1 MLTALFGT
9 DGIRGR
15 VGHSPVS
22 PEDVLKIGWAAGT
35 ALKMLGKGR
44 QVVLGKD
51 TRVSGYLFESLLQAG
66 FIAAGVDTALTGP
79 LPTPAIAHLTR
90 TIRATAGVVIS
101 ASHNPYY
108 DNGIKFFQ
116 GDGHKF
122 DDVLEQEIEKHF
134 HQPMRT
140 ASDLGK
146 ATRLPDAAGRYIE
159 FCKSTFPATR
169 SLSGY
174 SLVVDCANG
183 ACYDLAPRV
192 FRELGA
198 DIHAIANEPDGYN
211 INQDCGTESTAAL
224 VEAVIKHK
232 ANAGIAFDGDGD
244 RLVMVDEAGNI
255 LDGDKILFL
264 LARHRQQAGILAGG
278 VVGTIMSNYGF
289 EKSLERHGIDLYRT
303 QVGDRHVLEELR
315 SRGWCLGGEPSG
327 HIVCF
332 DKTTTGDGIV
342 AALQVLNAMVA
353 TDTVLSLLTGDLDDY
368 PQARANVTLSLDRV
382 GRSSVVSG
390 ARVQQMVSEVESLLG
405 ADGRVVVRCSGT
417 EPVVRVMVEG
427 SDGELVTRYCRQ
439 IAAAVAH
446 ERLD

>member
-35 ALKMLGKGR
+35 ALKVLGKGR

-146 ATRLPDAAGRYIE
+146 ATRMPDAAGRYIE

-198 DIHAIANEPDGYN
+198 DIHVIANEPDGYN
-211 INQDCGTESTAAL
+211 INRDCGTQSTAAL

-342 AALQVLNAMVA
+342 AALQVLNAMVS

-439 IAAAVAH
+439 IAAAVAD
-446 ERLD
+446 E

>member
-1 MLTALFGT
+1 
-9 DGIRGR
+9 
-15 VGHSPVS
+15 
-22 PEDVLKIGWAAGT
+22 
-35 ALKMLGKGR
+35 
-44 QVVLGKD
+44 
-51 TRVSGYLFESLLQAG
+51 
-66 FIAAGVDTALTGP
+66 
-79 LPTPAIAHLTR
+79 
-90 TIRATAGVVIS
+90 
-101 ASHNPYY
+101 
-108 DNGIKFFQ
+108 
-116 GDGHKF
+116 
-122 DDVLEQEIEKHF
+122 
-134 HQPMRT
+134 
-140 ASDLGK
+140 
-146 ATRLPDAAGRYIE
+146 
-159 FCKSTFPATR
+159 
-169 SLSGY
+169 
-174 SLVVDCANG
+174 
-183 ACYDLAPRV
+183 
-192 FRELGA
+192 
-198 DIHAIANEPDGYN
+198 
-211 INQDCGTESTAAL
+211 
-224 VEAVIKHK
+224 
-232 ANAGIAFDGDGD
+232 
-244 RLVMVDEAGNI
+244 MVDEAGNI

-342 AALQVLNAMVA
+342 AALQVLNAMVS

-446 ERLD
+446 E

>member
-35 ALKMLGKGR
+35 ALKVLGKGR

-79 LPTPAIAHLTR
+79 LPTPAIAHLTK

-198 DIHAIANEPDGYN
+198 NIHVIANEPDGYN

-342 AALQVLNAMVA
+342 AALQVLNAMVS
-353 TDTVLSLLTGDLDDY
+353 TDTVLSRLTGDLDDY
-368 PQARANVTLSLDRV
+368 PQARANVALSLDRV
-382 GRSSVVSG
+382 GCSSVVRG

-405 ADGRVVVRCSGT
+405 TDGRVVVRCSGT

-439 IAAAVAH
+439 IAAAVAD
-446 ERLD
+446 E

>member
-35 ALKMLGKGR
+35 ALKVLGKGR

-146 ATRLPDAAGRYIE
+146 ATRMPDAAGRYIE

-342 AALQVLNAMVA
+342 AALQVLNAMVS

-446 ERLD
+446 E

>member
-15 VGHSPVS
+15 VGDSPVT
-22 PEDVLKIGWAAGT
+22 PEEVLKIGWAAGT
-35 ALKMLGKGR
+35 ALKVLGKGR

-79 LPTPAIAHLTR
+79 LPTPAIAHLTK
-90 TIRATAGVVIS
+90 TIRASAGVVIS

-122 DDVLEQEIEKHF
+122 DDALEQEIEKQF

-146 ATRLPDAAGRYIE
+146 ATRIPDAAGRYIE
-159 FCKSTFPATR
+159 FCKSAFPQTQ
-169 SLSGY
+169 SLSECY
-174 SLVVDCANG
+174 LVVDCANG

-198 DIHAIANEPDGYN
+198 NVRVIANEPDGYN
-211 INQDCGTESTAAL
+211 INQDCGTESTAGL

-244 RLVMVDEAGNI
+244 RLVMVDEGGNV

-264 LARHRQQAGILAGG
+264 LARHRQQMGTLVGG

-289 EKSLERHGIDLYRT
+289 EKSLGRYGIDLCRT
-303 QVGDRHVLEELR
+303 RVGDRHVLEELR

-342 AALQVLNAMVA
+342 AALQVLNAMVS
-353 TDTVLSLLTGDLDDY
+353 TDTALSLLTGDLDSY
-368 PQARANVTLSLDRV
+368 PQARANVTLPLDRADPL
-382 GRSSVVSG
+382 SVVRG
-390 ARVQQMVSEVESLLG
+390 TRVQQMVSEVESLLG
-405 ADGRVVVRCSGT
+405 TDGRVVVRCSGT

-427 SDGELVTRYCRQ
+427 SDEELVTRYCRQ
-439 IAAAVAH
+439 ITAVIAD
-446 ERLD
+446 E

>member
-1 MLTALFGT
+1 LTALFGT

-22 PEDVLKIGWAAGT
+22 PEDVLQIGWAAGT
-35 ALKMLGKGR
+35 ALKVLGKGR

-90 TIRATAGVVIS
+90 TIRATAGIVIS

-146 ATRLPDAAGRYIE
+146 ATRMPDAAGRYIE

-198 DIHAIANEPDGYN
+198 DIHVIANEPDGYN

-342 AALQVLNAMVA
+342 AALQVLNAMVSA
-353 TDTVLSLLTGDLDDY
+353 DTVLSLLTGDLDDY

-446 ERLD
+446 E

>member
-35 ALKMLGKGR
+35 ALKVLGKGR

-90 TIRATAGVVIS
+90 TIRATAGIVIS

-146 ATRLPDAAGRYIE
+146 ATRMPDAAGRYIE

-198 DIHAIANEPDGYN
+198 DIHVIANEPDGYN

-244 RLVMVDEAGNI
+244 RLVMVDEAGNL

-342 AALQVLNAMVA
+342 AALQVLNAMVSA
-353 TDTVLSLLTGDLDDY
+353 DTVLSLLTGDLDDY
-368 PQARANVTLSLDRV
+368 PQARANVTLALNRV

-446 ERLD
+446 E

>member
-1 MLTALFGT
+1 VLTALFGT

-35 ALKMLGKGR
+35 ALKVLGKGR

-183 ACYDLAPRV
+183 ACYNLAPRV

-198 DIHAIANEPDGYN
+198 DIHVIANEPDGYN

-342 AALQVLNAMVA
+342 AALQVLNAMVS

-446 ERLD
+446 E

>member
-35 ALKMLGKGR
+35 ALKVLGKGR

-90 TIRATAGVVIS
+90 TIRATAGIVIS

-146 ATRLPDAAGRYIE
+146 ATRMPDAAGRYIE

-198 DIHAIANEPDGYN
+198 DIHVIANEPDGYN

-342 AALQVLNAMVA
+342 AALQVLNAMVS

-368 PQARANVTLSLDRV
+368 PQARANVALSLDRV

-439 IAAAVAH
+439 IAAAIAH
-446 ERLD
+446 E

>member
-35 ALKMLGKGR
+35 ALKVLGKGR

-146 ATRLPDAAGRYIE
+146 ATRMPDAAGRYIE

-198 DIHAIANEPDGYN
+198 DIHVIANEPDGYN

-244 RLVMVDEAGNI
+244 RLVMVDEAGNL

-342 AALQVLNAMVA
+342 AALQVLNAMVS

-446 ERLD
+446 E

>member
-15 VGHSPVS
+15 VGDSPVT
-22 PEDVLKIGWAAGT
+22 PEEVLKIGWAAGT
-35 ALKMLGKGR
+35 ALKVLGKGR

-79 LPTPAIAHLTR
+79 LPTPAVAHLTK
-90 TIRATAGVVIS
+90 TIRASAGVVIS

-122 DDVLEQEIEKHF
+122 DDALEQEIEKQF

-146 ATRLPDAAGRYIE
+146 ATRIPDAAGRYIE
-159 FCKSTFPATR
+159 FCKSAFPQTQ
-169 SLSGY
+169 SLSECY
-174 SLVVDCANG
+174 LVVDCANG

-198 DIHAIANEPDGYN
+198 NVRVIANEPDGYN
-211 INQDCGTESTAAL
+211 INQDCGTESTAGL

-244 RLVMVDEAGNI
+244 RLVMVDEGGNV

-264 LARHRQQAGILAGG
+264 LARHRQQMGTLAGG

-289 EKSLERHGIDLYRT
+289 EKSLGRYGIDLCRT
-303 QVGDRHVLEELR
+303 RVGDRHVLEELR

-342 AALQVLNAMVA
+342 AALQVLNAMVS
-353 TDTVLSLLTGDLDDY
+353 TDTALSLLTGDLDSY
-368 PQARANVTLSLDRV
+368 PQARANVTLPLDRADPL
-382 GRSSVVSG
+382 SVVRG
-390 ARVQQMVSEVESLLG
+390 TRVQQMVSEVESLLG
-405 ADGRVVVRCSGT
+405 TDGRVVVRCSGT

-427 SDGELVTRYCRQ
+427 SDEELVTRYCRQ
-439 IAAAVAH
+439 ISAVIAD
-446 ERLD
+446 E

>member
-35 ALKMLGKGR
+35 ALKVLGKGR

-51 TRVSGYLFESLLQAG
+51 TRISGYLFESLLQAG

-79 LPTPAIAHLTR
+79 LPTPAVAHLTK
-90 TIRATAGVVIS
+90 TIRASAGVVIS

-122 DDVLEQEIEKHF
+122 DDALEQEIEKQF

-146 ATRLPDAAGRYIE
+146 ATRIPDAAGRYIE
-159 FCKSTFPATR
+159 FCKSAFPQTQ
-169 SLSGY
+169 SLAECC
-174 SLVVDCANG
+174 LVVDCANG

-198 DIHAIANEPDGYN
+198 NVRVIANEPDGYN
-211 INQDCGTESTAAL
+211 INQDCGTESTAGL

-244 RLVMVDEAGNI
+244 RLVMVDE
-255 LDGDKILFL
+255 
-264 LARHRQQAGILAGG
+264 GG
-278 VVGTIMSNYGF
+278 
-289 EKSLERHGIDLYRT
+289 
-303 QVGDRHVLEELR
+303 
-315 SRGWCLGGEPSG
+315 
-327 HIVCF
+327 
-332 DKTTTGDGIV
+332 
-342 AALQVLNAMVA
+342 
-353 TDTVLSLLTGDLDDY
+353 LSL
-368 PQARANVTLSLDRV
+368 
-382 GRSSVVSG
+382 
-390 ARVQQMVSEVESLLG
+390 
-405 ADGRVVVRCSGT
+405 
-417 EPVVRVMVEG
+417 
-427 SDGELVTRYCRQ
+427 
-439 IAAAVAH
+439 IH
-446 ERLD
+446 I

>member
-35 ALKMLGKGR
+35 ALKVLGKGR

-90 TIRATAGVVIS
+90 TIRATAGIVIS

-146 ATRLPDAAGRYIE
+146 ATRMPDAAGRYIE

-198 DIHAIANEPDGYN
+198 DIHVIANEPDGYN

-244 RLVMVDEAGNI
+244 RLVMVDEVGNI

-342 AALQVLNAMVA
+342 AALQVLNAMVSA
-353 TDTVLSLLTGDLDDY
+353 DTVLSLLTGDLDDY

-446 ERLD
+446 E

>member
-35 ALKMLGKGR
+35 ALKVLGKGR

-122 DDVLEQEIEKHF
+122 DDVLEQEIEKYF

-146 ATRLPDAAGRYIE
+146 ATRMPDAAGRYIE

-198 DIHAIANEPDGYN
+198 DIHVIANEPDGYN

-342 AALQVLNAMVA
+342 AALQVLNAMVS

-446 ERLD
+446 E

>member
-1 MLTALFGT
+1 VLTALFGT

-35 ALKMLGKGR
+35 ALKVLGKGR

-146 ATRLPDAAGRYIE
+146 ATRMPDAAGRYIE

-198 DIHAIANEPDGYN
+198 DIHVIANEPDGYN

-342 AALQVLNAMVA
+342 AALQVLNAMVS

-446 ERLD
+446 E

>member
-35 ALKMLGKGR
+35 ALKVLGKGR

-146 ATRLPDAAGRYIE
+146 ATRMPDAAGRYIE

-198 DIHAIANEPDGYN
+198 DIHVIANEPDGYN

-342 AALQVLNAMVA
+342 AALQVLNAMVS

-446 ERLD
+446 E

>member
-1 MLTALFGT
+1 VLTALFGT

-35 ALKMLGKGR
+35 ALKVLGKGR

-90 TIRATAGVVIS
+90 TIRATAGIVIS

-146 ATRLPDAAGRYIE
+146 ATRMPDAAGRYIE

-198 DIHAIANEPDGYN
+198 DIHVIANEPDGYN

-244 RLVMVDEAGNI
+244 RLVMVDEVGNI

-342 AALQVLNAMVA
+342 AALQVLNAMVSA
-353 TDTVLSLLTGDLDDY
+353 DTVLSLLTGDLDDY

-446 ERLD
+446 E

>member
-15 VGHSPVS
+15 VGDSPVS
-22 PEDVLKIGWAAGT
+22 PEEVLKIGWAAGT
-35 ALKMLGKGR
+35 ALKGLGTGR

-79 LPTPAIAHLTR
+79 LPTPAIAHLTK
-90 TIRATAGVVIS
+90 TIRASAGVVIS

-122 DDVLEQEIEKHF
+122 DDALEQEIDKQF

-146 ATRLPDAAGRYIE
+146 ATRIPDAAGRYIE
-159 FCKSTFPATR
+159 FCKSAFPQTQ
-169 SLSGY
+169 SLSECC
-174 SLVVDCANG
+174 LVVDCANG

-198 DIHAIANEPDGYN
+198 NVRVIANEPDGYN
-211 INQDCGTESTAAL
+211 INQDCGTESTAGL
-224 VEAVIKHK
+224 VEAVIRHK
-232 ANAGIAFDGDGD
+232 ANVGIAFDGDGD
-244 RLVMVDEAGNI
+244 RLVMVDEGGNV

-264 LARHRQQAGILAGG
+264 LARHRQQMGTLAGG

-289 EKSLERHGIDLYRT
+289 EKSLGRYGIDLCRT
-303 QVGDRHVLEELR
+303 RVGDRHVLEELR
-315 SRGWCLGGEPSG
+315 SRGWCLGGDPSG

-342 AALQVLNAMVA
+342 AALQVLNAMVS
-353 TDTVLSLLTGDLDDY
+353 TDAALSLLTEDLDSY
-368 PQARANVTLSLDRV
+368 PQARANVSIPLDRAAPL
-382 GRSSVVSG
+382 SVVRG
-390 ARVQQMVSEVESLLG
+390 PRVQQMVSEVESLLG
-405 ADGRVVVRCSGT
+405 TDGRVVVRCSGT

-427 SDGELVTRYCRQ
+427 SDEELVTRYCRQ
-439 IAAAVAH
+439 ITAVIAD
-446 ERLD
+446 E

>member
-35 ALKMLGKGR
+35 ALKVLGKGR

-146 ATRLPDAAGRYIE
+146 ATRMPDAAGRYIE

-198 DIHAIANEPDGYN
+198 DIHVIANEPDGYN

-244 RLVMVDEAGNI
+244 RLVMVDEAGNL

-342 AALQVLNAMVA
+342 VALQVLNAMVS

-446 ERLD
+446 G

>member
-35 ALKMLGKGR
+35 ALKVLGKGR

-90 TIRATAGVVIS
+90 TIRATAGIVIS

-198 DIHAIANEPDGYN
+198 DIHVIANEPDGYN

-244 RLVMVDEAGNI
+244 RLVMVDEVGNI

-342 AALQVLNAMVA
+342 AALQVLNAMVSA
-353 TDTVLSLLTGDLDDY
+353 DTVLSLLTGDLDDY

-446 ERLD
+446 E

>member
-35 ALKMLGKGR
+35 ALKVLGKGR

-198 DIHAIANEPDGYN
+198 DIHVIANEPDGYN

-342 AALQVLNAMVA
+342 AALQVLNAMVS

-446 ERLD
+446 E

>member
-1 MLTALFGT
+1 VLTALFGT

-35 ALKMLGKGR
+35 ALKVLGKGR

-90 TIRATAGVVIS
+90 TIRATAGIVIS

-146 ATRLPDAAGRYIE
+146 ATRMPDAAGRYIE

-198 DIHAIANEPDGYN
+198 DIHVIANEPDGYN

-342 AALQVLNAMVA
+342 AALQVLNAMVSA
-353 TDTVLSLLTGDLDDY
+353 DTVLSLLTGDLDDY

-446 ERLD
+446 E

>member
-35 ALKMLGKGR
+35 ALKVLGKGR

-198 DIHAIANEPDGYN
+198 DIHVIANEPDGYN

-244 RLVMVDEAGNI
+244 RLVMVDEAGNL

-342 AALQVLNAMVA
+342 AALQVLNAMVS

-446 ERLD
+446 E

>member
-15 VGHSPVS
+15 VGDSPVS
-22 PEDVLKIGWAAGT
+22 PEEVLKIGWAAGT
-35 ALKMLGKGR
+35 ALKVLGKGR

-79 LPTPAIAHLTR
+79 LPTPAIAHLTK
-90 TIRATAGVVIS
+90 TIRASAGVVIS

-122 DDVLEQEIEKHF
+122 DDALEQEIEKQF

-146 ATRLPDAAGRYIE
+146 ATRIPDAAGRYIE
-159 FCKSTFPATR
+159 FCKSAFPQTQ
-169 SLSGY
+169 SLSEC

-198 DIHAIANEPDGYN
+198 NVRVIANEPDGYN
-211 INQDCGTESTAAL
+211 INQDCGTESTAGL

-244 RLVMVDEAGNI
+244 RLVMVDEGGNV

-264 LARHRQQAGILAGG
+264 LARHRQQMGTLAGG

-289 EKSLERHGIDLYRT
+289 EKSLGRYGIDLCRT
-303 QVGDRHVLEELR
+303 RVGDRHVLEELR

-342 AALQVLNAMVA
+342 AALQVLNAMVS
-353 TDTVLSLLTGDLDDY
+353 TDTALSLLTEDLDSY
-368 PQARANVTLSLDRV
+368 PQARANVTLPLDRADPL
-382 GRSSVVSG
+382 SVVRG
-390 ARVQQMVSEVESLLG
+390 TRVQQIVSEVESLLG
-405 ADGRVVVRCSGT
+405 TDGRVVVRCSGT

-427 SDGELVTRYCRQ
+427 SDEELVTRYCRQ
-439 IAAAVAH
+439 ITAVIAD
-446 ERLD
+446 E

>member
-35 ALKMLGKGR
+35 ALKVLGKGR

-90 TIRATAGVVIS
+90 TIRATAGIVIS

-146 ATRLPDAAGRYIE
+146 ATRMPDAAGRYIE

-198 DIHAIANEPDGYN
+198 DIHVIANEPDGYN

-244 RLVMVDEAGNI
+244 RLVMVDEVGNI
-255 LDGDKILFL
+255 LDGDKILCL

-342 AALQVLNAMVA
+342 AALQVLNAMVSA
-353 TDTVLSLLTGDLDDY
+353 DTVLSLLTGDLDDY

-446 ERLD
+446 E

>member
-35 ALKMLGKGR
+35 ALKVLGKGR

-66 FIAAGVDTALTGP
+66 FIAAGMDTALTGP

-90 TIRATAGVVIS
+90 TIRATAGIVIS

-146 ATRLPDAAGRYIE
+146 ATRMPDAAGRYIE

-198 DIHAIANEPDGYN
+198 DIHVIGNEPDGYN

-244 RLVMVDEAGNI
+244 RLVMVDEVGNI

-342 AALQVLNAMVA
+342 AALQVLNAMVSA
-353 TDTVLSLLTGDLDDY
+353 DTVLSLLTGDLDDY

-446 ERLD
+446 E

>member
-35 ALKMLGKGR
+35 ALKVLGKGR

-90 TIRATAGVVIS
+90 TIRATAGIVIS

-146 ATRLPDAAGRYIE
+146 ATRMPDAAGRYIE

-198 DIHAIANEPDGYN
+198 DIHVIGNEPDGYN

-244 RLVMVDEAGNI
+244 RLVMVDEVGNI

-342 AALQVLNAMVA
+342 AALQVLNAMVSA
-353 TDTVLSLLTGDLDDY
+353 DTVLSLLTGDLDDY

-446 ERLD
+446 E

>member
-9 DGIRGR
+9 DGRRGR

-35 ALKMLGKGR
+35 ALKVLGKGR
-44 QVVLGKD
+44 RVVLGKD

-198 DIHAIANEPDGYN
+198 DIHVIANEPDGYN

-244 RLVMVDEAGNI
+244 RLVMVDEAGNL

-342 AALQVLNAMVA
+342 AALQVLNAMVS

-368 PQARANVTLSLDRV
+368 PQARANVTLALNRV

-446 ERLD
+446 E

>member
-35 ALKMLGKGR
+35 ALKVLGKGR

-198 DIHAIANEPDGYN
+198 DIHVIANEPDGYN

-244 RLVMVDEAGNI
+244 RLVMVDEVGNI

-342 AALQVLNAMVA
+342 AALQVLNAMVSA
-353 TDTVLSLLTGDLDDY
+353 DTVLSLLTGDLDDY

-446 ERLD
+446 E

>member
-1 MLTALFGT
+1 MLTVLFGT

-35 ALKMLGKGR
+35 ALKVLGKGR

-146 ATRLPDAAGRYIE
+146 ATRMPDAAGRYIE

-342 AALQVLNAMVA
+342 AALQVLNAMVS

-446 ERLD
+446 E

>member
-1 MLTALFGT
+1 MTALFGT

-15 VGHSPVS
+15 VGDSPVS
-22 PEDVLKIGWAAGT
+22 PEEVLKIGWAAGT
-35 ALKMLGKGR
+35 ALKVLGKGR

-79 LPTPAIAHLTR
+79 LPTPAIAHLTK
-90 TIRATAGVVIS
+90 TIRASAGVVIS

-122 DDVLEQEIEKHF
+122 DDALEQEIEKQF

-146 ATRLPDAAGRYIE
+146 ATRIPDAAGRYIE
-159 FCKSTFPATR
+159 FCKSAFPQTQ
-169 SLSGY
+169 SLSECC
-174 SLVVDCANG
+174 LVVDCANG

-198 DIHAIANEPDGYN
+198 NVRVIANEPDGYN
-211 INQDCGTESTAAL
+211 INQDCGTESTAGL

-244 RLVMVDEAGNI
+244 RLVMVDGGGNV

-264 LARHRQQAGILAGG
+264 LARHRQKMGTLAGG
-278 VVGTIMSNYGF
+278 VVGTIMSNHGF
-289 EKSLERHGIDLYRT
+289 EKSLGRYGIDLCRT
-303 QVGDRHVLEELR
+303 RVGDRHVLEELR

-342 AALQVLNAMVA
+342 AALQVLNAMVS
-353 TDTVLSLLTGDLDDY
+353 TDTALSLLTEDLDSY
-368 PQARANVTLSLDRV
+368 PQARANVTLPLD
-382 GRSSVVSG
+382 SADPLSVVRGSK
-390 ARVQQMVSEVESLLG
+390 VQQMVSEVESLLG
-405 ADGRVVVRCSGT
+405 TDGRVVVRCSGT

-427 SDGELVTRYCRQ
+427 SDEELVTRYCRQ
-439 IAAAVAH
+439 ISAVIAD
-446 ERLD
+446 E

>member
-35 ALKMLGKGR
+35 ALKVLGKGR

-146 ATRLPDAAGRYIE
+146 ATRMPDAAGRYIE

-198 DIHAIANEPDGYN
+198 DIHVIANEPDGYN

-244 RLVMVDEAGNI
+244 RLVMVDEAGNL

-342 AALQVLNAMVA
+342 AALQVLNAMVS

-368 PQARANVTLSLDRV
+368 PQARANVTLALNRV

-446 ERLD
+446 E

>member
-35 ALKMLGKGR
+35 ALKVLGKGR

-146 ATRLPDAAGRYIE
+146 ATRMPDAAGRYIE

-174 SLVVDCANG
+174 SLDVDCANG
-183 ACYDLAPRV
+183 ACYNLAPRV

-198 DIHAIANEPDGYN
+198 DIHVIANEPDGYN

-342 AALQVLNAMVA
+342 AALQVLNAMVS

-446 ERLD
+446 E

>member
-35 ALKMLGKGR
+35 ALKVLGKGR

-146 ATRLPDAAGRYIE
+146 ATRMPDAAGRYIE

-198 DIHAIANEPDGYN
+198 DIHVIANEPDGYN

-244 RLVMVDEAGNI
+244 RLVMVDEAGNL

-342 AALQVLNAMVA
+342 VALQVLNAMVS
-353 TDTVLSLLTGDLDDY
+353 TDTVLSLLTGGLDDY
-368 PQARANVTLSLDRV
+368 PQARANVTLALNRV

-446 ERLD
+446 E

>member
-15 VGHSPVS
+15 VGDSPVS
-22 PEDVLKIGWAAGT
+22 PQEVLKIGWAAGT
-35 ALKMLGKGR
+35 ALKVLGKGR

-79 LPTPAIAHLTR
+79 LPTPAIAHLTK
-90 TIRATAGVVIS
+90 TIRASAGVVIS

-116 GDGHKF
+116 GNGHKF
-122 DDVLEQEIEKHF
+122 DDALEQEIEKQF
-134 HQPMRT
+134 RQPMRT

-146 ATRLPDAAGRYIE
+146 ATRIPDAAGRYIE
-159 FCKSTFPATR
+159 FCKSAFPQTQ
-169 SLSGY
+169 SLSECC
-174 SLVVDCANG
+174 LVVDCANG

-198 DIHAIANEPDGYN
+198 NVRVIANEPDGYN
-211 INQDCGTESTAAL
+211 INQDCGTESTAGL

-244 RLVMVDEAGNI
+244 RLVMVDEGGNV

-264 LARHRQQAGILAGG
+264 LARHRQQMGTLAGG

-289 EKSLERHGIDLYRT
+289 EKSLGRYGIDLCRT
-303 QVGDRHVLEELR
+303 RVGDRHVLEELR

-342 AALQVLNAMVA
+342 AALQVLNAMVS
-353 TDTVLSLLTGDLDDY
+353 TDTALSLLTGDLDSY
-368 PQARANVTLSLDRV
+368 PQARANVSLPLDRADPL
-382 GRSSVVSG
+382 SVVRGS
-390 ARVQQMVSEVESLLG
+390 RVQQMVSEVESLLG
-405 ADGRVVVRCSGT
+405 TDGRVVVRCSGT

-427 SDGELVTRYCRQ
+427 SDEELVTRYCRQ
-439 IAAAVAH
+439 ISAVIAD
-446 ERLD
+446 E

>member
-35 ALKMLGKGR
+35 ALKVLGKGK

-79 LPTPAIAHLTR
+79 LPTPAIAHLTK
-90 TIRATAGVVIS
+90 TIRASAGVVIS

-198 DIHAIANEPDGYN
+198 NVRVIANEPDGYN

-244 RLVMVDEAGNI
+244 RLVMVDEVGNI
-255 LDGDKILFL
+255 LDGDRILFL
-264 LARHRQQAGILAGG
+264 LARHRQQTGALAGG

-289 EKSLERHGIDLYRT
+289 EKSLGRYGIDLCRT

-332 DKTTTGDGIV
+332 DKTTTGDGVV
-342 AALQVLNAMVA
+342 AALQVLNVMVS
-353 TDTVLSLLTGDLDDY
+353 TDKALSLLTGDLNDY
-368 PQARANVTLSLDRV
+368 PQARANVTLSLDRASL
-382 GRSSVVSG
+382 SSVVSG
-390 ARVQQMVSEVESLLG
+390 ARVQQMVSEVESSLG

-417 EPVVRVMVEG
+417 EPVIRVMVEG
-427 SDGELVTRYCRQ
+427 SDAELVTGYCQQ
-439 IAAAVAH
+439 IAAAVAD
-446 ERLD
+446 E

>member
-35 ALKMLGKGR
+35 ALKVLGKGR

-146 ATRLPDAAGRYIE
+146 ATRMPDAAGRYIE

-198 DIHAIANEPDGYN
+198 DIHVIANEPDGYN

-244 RLVMVDEAGNI
+244 RLVMVDEAGNL

-342 AALQVLNAMVA
+342 AALQVLNAMVSA
-353 TDTVLSLLTGDLDDY
+353 DTVLSLLTGDLDDY

-446 ERLD
+446 E